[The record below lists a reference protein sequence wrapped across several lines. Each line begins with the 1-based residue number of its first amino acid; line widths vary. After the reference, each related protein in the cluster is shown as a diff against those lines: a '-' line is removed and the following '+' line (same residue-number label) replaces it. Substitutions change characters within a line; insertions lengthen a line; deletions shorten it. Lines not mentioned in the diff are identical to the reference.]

1 MELKDRKYINNLPKY
16 REGKTSLL
24 YGINSVIKNNPYYD
38 DLNKLINPSK
48 TPTIAEFDANKFEY
62 QPMQQF
68 TPTNNLVQDYPKPQY
83 RAPLAPEM
91 KISMDQVKPIRF
103 AKDPA
108 IGAPS
113 TAELDGLKSK
123 VDATTPKVT
132 PKKSVNWGAMGEKA
146 MGVTQ
151 AALGVWQLGNTWS
164 ENSKARINPEEL
176 VMQAGTSTVDVGGGI
191 SYERVRDI
199 DGNSA
204 LEQAKSE
211 ANRGALNAAATGAST
226 GAALASVIPGVGTAV
241 GAVVGGLIGG
251 IGGLF
256 SKSSRMKEERERMR
270 RAMLIGNSLR
280 ESARTWA
287 FTQKARKEENEKY
300 GDQDDQLLYA
310 FKEGK
315 DEVDP
320 VTNQTYKNFIVD
332 TAFGKQYM
340 PQNAWGSK
348 GEWIESGATGDL
360 HQITHGKNDT
370 ARIHVDDNDT
380 IYSAQLNNPITGN
393 KIADDVPTYAAAGNL
408 DELKMIQ
415 RNQRNSKKL
424 RSFAKGAEWLTNL
437 IPAVSGSLI
446 GWNQYKDAA
455 GQDVY
460 KPNSF
465 QSNLYVGALNDLD
478 KLHIDQF
485 PILQQMRAA
494 EARNINALFRSGGL
508 TTGQRA
514 TNLIA
519 AQHQTQDAI
528 ANALASHQQMNN
540 QYRAQAAKARLDVGA
555 QEAQRRQQAYQWD
568 ADTYAKGH
576 AARQQGMQ
584 MGLYNMQNALEQY
597 IANEFKRNQFNKT
610 MRLYE
615 DDQKINRDRLDFEMG
630 VRTKDPIYY
639 NYFRPYNTFSNITD
653 NSLVSNL
660 QQKEDLKRI
669 AKDNA
674 QLAALQS
681 EEEKALL
688 EAAKTFRRKPKRRR
702 N

>member
-48 TPTIAEFDANKFEY
+48 APTIAGFDANKFEY

-91 KISMDQVKPIRF
+91 KIGMDQVKPIRF

-123 VDATTPKVT
+123 VDAAAPKGM
-132 PKKSVNWGAMGEKA
+132 PKKSVNWGAIGEKA

-151 AALGVWQLGNTWS
+151 AALGAWQLGNTWS

-226 GAALASVIPGVGTAV
+226 GAALGSVIPGVGTAV

-300 GDQDDQLLYA
+300 GDQDEQLLYA
-310 FKEGK
+310 SEGVENVNPK
-315 DEVDP
+315 
-320 VTNQTYKNFIVD
+320 TGATYKKALVD
-332 TAFGKQYM
+332 TGLGMMYM
-340 PQNAWGSK
+340 PWNSYTEK
-348 GEWIESGATGDL
+348 GESIIHEEENPYTGQKEYNIHDVKR
-360 HQITHGKNDT
+360 GPNDT
-370 ARIHVDDNDT
+370 AKSYLTEKDT
-380 IYSAQLNNPITGN
+380 VAPKELASIAKQAVKEGWFDEY
-393 KIADDVPTYAAAGNL
+393 KI
-408 DELKMIQ
+408 MQ
-415 RNQRNSKKL
+415 RNWRNNKNL
-424 RSFAKGAEWLTNL
+424 PRFAKGAEWLTNL

-455 GQDVY
+455 GQEVY

-465 QSNLYVGALNDLD
+465 MSNPYAGALNDLD

-540 QYRAQAAKARLDVGA
+540 QYRAQAAKVRLDVGA